1 MFTLIGRNA
10 WDISYTMYKH
20 EVYPRYQMKK
30 SSLFWVLGI
39 PMIFLTTLRTFQF
52 QINEC
57 KYFRVPSI
65 EYSMTSPEYRVW
77 KSSLVIFVHFE
88 YRVSSTVR
96 RVPSIK
102 ILIISEY
109 RVWYFS
115 LSYFN
120 LIIIPSTRYLILDTW
135 YSILDTRYLILD
147 TRYSDFEYKLIKTL
161 SR

>member
-1 MFTLIGRNA
+1 MQLTLIIILITSVLKTNI
-10 WDISYTMYKH
+10 ISC
-20 EVYPRYQMKK
+20 
-30 SSLFWVLGI
+30 
-39 PMIFLTTLRTFQF
+39 
-52 QINEC
+52 EC

-120 LIIIPSTRYLILDTW
+120 LIIIPSTRYLILDT
-135 YSILDTRYLILD
+135 
-147 TRYSDFEYKLIKTL
+147 RYSDFEYKLIKTFFPSSTRYSIL
-161 SR
+161 DTRYSDFFNAGSDRYRTPYLPFNIWQPTVLPSEL